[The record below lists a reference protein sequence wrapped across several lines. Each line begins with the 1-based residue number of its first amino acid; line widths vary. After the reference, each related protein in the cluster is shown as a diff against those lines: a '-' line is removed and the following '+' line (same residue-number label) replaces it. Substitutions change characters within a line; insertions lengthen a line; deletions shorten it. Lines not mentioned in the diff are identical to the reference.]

1 MPFVSSQK
9 ARSSSKGGYNTELN
23 TASQIISFAKKL
35 EEDSAKLYQDLA
47 ERCGRARETLLSFAE
62 ENRKDIVQIERTYY
76 EVISDAIEGCFSF
89 KVDPDE
95 YTFNTKLVDNTSYS
109 DALHMAIDIEQTIM
123 QFYSAAAEQSQSL
136 LADVPRLFTKIAKK
150 RDDRKL
156 KVELLLRNEQH

>member
-1 MPFVSSQK
+1 M
-9 ARSSSKGGYNTELN
+9 ELN
-23 TASQIISFAKKL
+23 TASQVISFAKKL

-47 ERCGRARETLLSFAE
+47 ERYGRAREILLSFAE
-62 ENRKDIVQIERTYY
+62 ENKKNIKQIERTYY
-76 EVISDAIEGCFSF
+76 GVITDAIEGCFSF

-95 YTFNTKLVDNTSYS
+95 YTLNTKPVDSTSYS

-156 KVELLLRNEQH
+156 KVELLLGNKQH